1 MSTSEK
7 IARAY
12 GVLVARGDKV
22 TVRGVQREAGVR
34 IGEVAAWMREH
45 ATGAAGDAPQAPD
58 LSEAMSAMVQSVWAA
73 AWKRAAEQADE
84 ATAVAL
90 DAARTGEADALV
102 AAEQAATERDEAA
115 AARDRAVGEVEG
127 LRAELAQLRGQLD
140 AARRDAQD
148 ARAEAEQADRAR
160 VRAEATSDTLR
171 EVLDS
176 LRDNHREAKR
186 ESDDPSDTRGPD
198 EGVRSDTG
206 LPNRKRP

>member
-12 GVLVARGDKV
+12 GVLVARGDKI
-22 TVRGVQREAGVR
+22 TVRAVQREAGVR

-45 ATGAAGDAPQAPD
+45 AAGAAGDVPPSPD
-58 LSEAMSAMVQSVWAA
+58 LSGPVSVMVQSVWAA

-90 DAARTGEADALV
+90 DVARSGEAEALV
-102 AAEQAATERDEAA
+102 AAQRAGGERDEAV
-115 AARDRAVGEVEG
+115 AARDRALGDVEG
-127 LRAELAQLRGQLD
+127 LRIQLEHLRGQLEI
-140 AARRDAQD
+140 ARRDARD
-148 ARAEAEQADRAR
+148 ARSDAQEADRAR

-176 LRDNHREAKR
+176 LREGRG
-186 ESDDPSDTRGPD
+186 DDSGA
-198 EGVRSDTG
+198 
-206 LPNRKRP
+206 RK

>member
-22 TVRGVQREAGVR
+22 TVRSVQREAGVR

-45 ATGAAGDAPQAPD
+45 AAGAAGDVPEAPD
-58 LSEAMSAMVQSVWAA
+58 LSEAMSAMVASVWAA

-90 DAARTGEADALV
+90 DAARGGEADALE
-102 AAEQAATERDEAA
+102 AAEHAAGERDDAVTV
-115 AARDRAVGEVEG
+115 RDRARGELEG
-127 LRAELAQLRGQLD
+127 VRGELEQLRGQLETARQD
-140 AARRDAQD
+140 AAV
-148 ARAEAEQADRAR
+148 ARAKAEESDRAR

-171 EVLDS
+171 ELLDAFRS
-176 LRDNHREAKR
+176 SGQAA
-186 ESDDPSDTRGPD
+186 DD
-198 EGVRSDTG
+198 
-206 LPNRKRP
+206 K

>member
-1 MSTSEK
+1 MSTTEK

-12 GVLVARGDKV
+12 GVLAARGDKI
-22 TVRGVQREAGVR
+22 TVRAVQREAGVR

-45 ATGAAGDAPQAPD
+45 AAGAAGEVPEAPD

-90 DAARTGEADALV
+90 DAARAGEADALA
-102 AAEQAATERDEAA
+102 AAEQAATERDDAV
-115 AARDRAVGEVEG
+115 AARDRAAGEVES
-127 LRAELAQLRGQLD
+127 LRTELEQLRGQIET
-140 AARRDAQD
+140 ARQDVRDV
-148 ARAEAEQADRAR
+148 RTKAEESDRAR

-176 LRDNHREAKR
+176 LREGRRDD
-186 ESDDPSDTRGPD
+186 SDAS
-198 EGVRSDTG
+198 S
-206 LPNRKRP
+206 

>member
-12 GVLVARGDKV
+12 GVLVARGDKI
-22 TVRGVQREAGVR
+22 TVRAVQREAGVR

-45 ATGAAGDAPQAPD
+45 ATGAAGDVPQAPD

-84 ATAVAL
+84 QVAVAL
-90 DAARTGEADALV
+90 DAARAGEADALA
-102 AAEQAATERDEAA
+102 AAEQAATDRDAA
-115 AARDRAVGEVEG
+115 VAARDLSAGEVEG
-127 LRAELAQLRGQLD
+127 LRAELEQLQGRLD
-140 AARRDAQD
+140 AARREAQE
-148 ARAEAEQADRAR
+148 ARGEAEQADRAR

-176 LRDNHREAKR
+176 LREGNREA
-186 ESDDPSDTRGPD
+186 GPV
-198 EGVRSDTG
+198 GK
-206 LPNRKRP
+206 L

>member
-12 GVLVARGDKV
+12 GVLLARGEKV
-22 TVRGVQREAGVR
+22 TVRAVQREAGVR

-45 ATGAAGDAPQAPD
+45 AGGAAGDVPAAPD
-58 LSEAMSAMVQSVWAA
+58 LSEAMSAMVASVWAA

-90 DAARTGEADALV
+90 DAARTGEADALA
-102 AAEQAATERDEAA
+102 AAEQAATQRDDAVAA
-115 AARDRAVGEVEG
+115 CDRAAGEVEG

-140 AARRDAQD
+140 AALRDAQD

-176 LRDNHREAKR
+176 LRDNTREAGPAGT
-186 ESDDPSDTRGPD
+186 PSTATERPD
-198 EGVRSDTG
+198 E
-206 LPNRKRP
+206 RP

>member
-22 TVRGVQREAGVR
+22 TVRSVQREAGVR
-34 IGEVAAWMREH
+34 SGEVAAWMREH
-45 ATGAAGDAPQAPD
+45 ATGAAGDVPEAPD

-90 DAARTGEADALV
+90 DAARGGEADALA
-102 AAEQAATERDEAA
+102 AAEQAAAERDEAA
-115 AARDRAVGEVEG
+115 ASRDRATGEAEG
-127 LRAELAQLRGQLD
+127 LRVELEQLRGQLETALND
-140 AARRDAQD
+140 AAV
-148 ARAEAEQADRAR
+148 ARAKAEESDRAR

-176 LRDNHREAKR
+176 LRETARKPGQ
-186 ESDDPSDTRGPD
+186 SDQPGQS
-198 EGVRSDTG
+198 
-206 LPNRKRP
+206 

>member
-12 GVLVARGDKV
+12 GVLVARGEKV
-22 TVRGVQREAGVR
+22 TVRAVQREAGVR

-45 ATGAAGDAPQAPD
+45 ATGAAGDVPQAPD
-58 LSEAMSAMVQSVWAA
+58 LSEAMSAMVASVWAA

-90 DAARTGEADALV
+90 DAARVGEADALTV
-102 AAEQAATERDEAA
+102 AERAVAERDEAV
-115 AARDRAVGEVEG
+115 AARDRAGDEVEA
-127 LRAELAQLRGQLD
+127 LRVELEQLRGELD
-140 AARRDAQD
+140 AARRDARD
-148 ARAEAEQADRAR
+148 ARATAVEADRAR

-176 LRDNHREAKR
+176 LRDSE
-186 ESDDPSDTRGPD
+186 RGA
-198 EGVRSDTG
+198 GAAGTS
-206 LPNRKRP
+206 

>member
-12 GVLVARGDKV
+12 GVLVARGDKI
-22 TVRGVQREAGVR
+22 TVRSVQREAGVR

-45 ATGAAGDAPQAPD
+45 AAAATGDVPEAPD

-90 DAARTGEADALV
+90 DAARAGEADALT
-102 AAEQAATERDEAA
+102 AAE
-115 AARDRAVGEVEG
+115 RAVAEKDEVVVALDGAAEEVKA
-127 LRAELAQLRGQLD
+127 LRVELEQLRGQLETV
-140 AARRDAQD
+140 RQD
-148 ARAEAEQADRAR
+148 ASLARAKAEESDRAR

-176 LRDNHREAKR
+176 LRDGPPREA
-186 ESDDPSDTRGPD
+186 GPA
-198 EGVRSDTG
+198 
-206 LPNRKRP
+206 PKP